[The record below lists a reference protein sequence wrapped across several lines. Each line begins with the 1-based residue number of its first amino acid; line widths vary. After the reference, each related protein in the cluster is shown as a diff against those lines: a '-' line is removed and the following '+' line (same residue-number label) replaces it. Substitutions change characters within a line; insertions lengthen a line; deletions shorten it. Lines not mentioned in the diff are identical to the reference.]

1 MSEYHHPSYFIQQAG
16 SQSGEYFDDILGV
29 NDFNVQ
35 DLDYGFGNDQFLE
48 QPEELPNDQAILPA
62 EDYLNHEE
70 PQESLPNVDVESQFD
85 ANEFWEGQG
94 EVSSVENTFPAT
106 EHPTH
111 GQPRHDESNGSSPSR
126 NDLNEFVDQEDF
138 PNLQNTIPAYDPFS
152 NVQAEDV
159 LANGQQHIHFEVGD
173 DEWDDFP
180 EIPDTVAQ
188 NEHRIEK
195 PLEKAKRT
203 GSSNHNSRSQ
213 HTHKHVSPV
222 YHVSNPQGDFNIPAA
237 SPNLYSVENGEGSVA
252 NTPGIDSGYGTL
264 DPSREGTS
272 GQLSAAPY
280 QMNNAAQR
288 SGLGNMQNG
297 QGPAYASQHPGTDN
311 KCKKV
316 KKQAKEKPAESD
328 PNFDPANDLNY
339 YAEDP
344 DTGVIES
351 RRRNG
356 WGRTGTR
363 NGVEVWLNPETDE
376 WRKS

>member
-16 SQSGEYFDDILGV
+16 SQSGEYFDDIFGV

-48 QPEELPNDQAILPA
+48 QPDELPNDQAILPA
-62 EDYLNHEE
+62 EDSLNHEE
-70 PQESLPNVDVESQFD
+70 PQESLPNVDVHSQSD

-94 EVSSVENTFPAT
+94 EVSSLENTFPSN

-111 GQPRHDESNGSSPSR
+111 GQPRHDESNGPSPSR
-126 NDLNEFVDQEDF
+126 NDLDEFVDREDF
-138 PNLQNTIPAYDPFS
+138 SSLQNTIPAYDPFR
-152 NVQAEDV
+152 NIQPEEV
-159 LANGQQHIHFEVGD
+159 LANGQQQYSDFNE
-173 DEWDDFP
+173 EWDDFP
-180 EIPDTVAQ
+180 EIPDTVAHG
-188 NEHRIEK
+188 N
-195 PLEKAKRT
+195 
-203 GSSNHNSRSQ
+203 
-213 HTHKHVSPV
+213 PV
-222 YHVSNPQGDFNIPAA
+222 YHATNPQGNLNIPAA

-264 DPSREGTS
+264 DPSQEGTS

-280 QMNNAAQR
+280 QMNNAAQQ
-288 SGLGNMQNG
+288 SGPGNMQNG
-297 QGPAYASQHPGTDN
+297 QGPAYASQHPGANN
-311 KCKKV
+311 KGRKG

-376 WRKS
+376 WRKL